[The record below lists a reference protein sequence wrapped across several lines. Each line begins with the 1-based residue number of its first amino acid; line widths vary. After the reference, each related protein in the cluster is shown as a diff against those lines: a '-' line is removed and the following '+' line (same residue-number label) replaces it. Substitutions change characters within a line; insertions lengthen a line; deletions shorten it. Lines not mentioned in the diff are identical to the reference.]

1 MEDKEKAFSNRDKD
15 VFLIS
20 LSRGMDRG
28 ALISRYSRAAALDIR
43 DVYDKEFAENSD
55 RGSEFYRKVFS
66 EYGDESIAE
75 LISAQ
80 LGIQNVSNVVTKI
93 LEEQR
98 IGLSFIEK
106 SSRYVRYDKKDKQ
119 GYLYLKPEMI
129 GISGRLA
136 SDYTDLCD
144 SLFSLYAKT
153 YEPLKKVI
161 QDMYPPESCVFTSR
175 KSGSSA
181 NLGSMDS
188 EERKLALKAYDTAV
202 RSRALDDLRYVL
214 PASTLTNLGVSGN
227 ARSFT
232 YLLAR
237 LKSSGLQEAKRLA
250 QSIFE
255 ELHEEFAEIIKT
267 SDSISPAVALP
278 NAYATMDAIATPEIP
293 GDSSVKLISY
303 TPENEELRRMG
314 LAISVA
320 NGNYGQVDIES
331 VKSWVKNSADKR
343 ESRRDK
349 PGREYEI
356 PSYHFLVSTN
366 YGAFRDLQRHRM
378 MTIIRGKLST
388 RSGYDIP
395 EIIANNQDML
405 SEFKDVMKRSESLW
419 GDLRESYGPEVA
431 QYCVP
436 YAYRYPVYVAI
447 NMRELVHFAEL
458 RSTPQAH
465 YDLRMIAVK
474 MHEEVSKVHPCIASI
489 AKFVDSGKYP
499 LGRIFSE
506 FRKEKKLA

>member
-20 LSRGMDRG
+20 LDRGIDRG

-43 DVYDKEFAENSD
+43 DVYDKEFAENSS

-106 SSRYVRYDKKDKQ
+106 SSRYVRYDKKVDD
-119 GYLYLKPEMI
+119 GYLYLKPERI
-129 GISGRLA
+129 GISGKLA

-144 SLFSLYAKT
+144 SLFSFYAKN
-153 YEPLKKVI
+153 YEPLKKII
-161 QDMYPPESCVFTSR
+161 QEKYPSEGCIFTSR

-188 EERKLALKAYDTAV
+188 EERKLALRAYDTAV
-202 RSRALDDLRYVL
+202 RARALDDLRYVL
-214 PASTLTNLGVSGN
+214 PASTLTNLGISGN
-227 ARSFT
+227 ARAFT
-232 YLLAR
+232 YLLAKLR
-237 LKSSGLQEAKRLA
+237 ASGLQEAKQLA
-250 QSIFE
+250 QNIFD
-255 ELHEEFAEIIKT
+255 ELRDEFAEIIKT
-267 SDSISPAVALP
+267 SDSISPAAVSP
-278 NAYATMDAIATPEIP
+278 DAYAAMDAFAAPETLDNP
-293 GDSSVKLISY
+293 TVKLIAHS
-303 TPENEELRRMG
+303 PENEELRRMG

-320 NGNYGQVDIES
+320 SGNYGQIDIET
-331 VKSWVKNSADKR
+331 VKSWIKNSADTR
-343 ESRRDK
+343 ASRRDK

-356 PSYHFLVSTN
+356 PSYHFLVLTN

-378 MTIIRGKLST
+378 MTIIRGRLST
-388 RSGYDIP
+388 SAGYDVP
-395 EIIANNQDML
+395 EIIANNLDML
-405 SEFKDVMKRSESLW
+405 SEFNDVMKRSVSLW
-419 GDLRESYGPEVA
+419 ENLRASYGSEVA

-436 YAYRYPVYVAI
+436 YAFRYPIYMVV
-447 NMRELVHFAEL
+447 NMRELVHFTEL

-465 YDLRMIAVK
+465 YDLRKIAVK
-474 MHEEVSKVHPCIASI
+474 MHEEVSKVHPSIALI
-489 AKFVDSGKYP
+489 AKFVDAGEYP